1 MWFDSDIRA
10 INRTLQRMSG
20 HFFDLDDMFED
31 AWRNFGSQS
40 SYVFMVRPN
49 YAAHNS
55 SNRTMKSPAM
65 EPFVDDVL
73 DEKSK
78 TLKLIAEMPGVE
90 KQDIKLT
97 VQDRMAYIS
106 AERGE
111 RKYRAEIPL
120 KYKIDEN
127 SAKATYS
134 NGILEV
140 TFALEDRPTGKQVQ
154 VE

>member
-1 MWFDSDIRA
+1 MWFDSDIRE
-10 INRTLQRMSG
+10 INRTLQRMSD
-20 HFFDLDDMFED
+20 HFFELDDMFED
-31 AWRNFGSQS
+31 AWRDFDSQR
-40 SYVFMVRPN
+40 SYVLVARPN
-49 YAAHNS
+49 YGVQNNS
-55 SNRTMKSPAM
+55 SRTIETPAM

-106 AERGE
+106 AEKGE

-120 KYKIDEN
+120 KYRVDED

-140 TFALEDRPTGKQVQ
+140 TFALEKSQTGKQVQ

>member
-1 MWFDSDIRA
+1 MWFDSDIRE
-10 INRTLQRMSG
+10 INRTLQRMSA
-20 HFFDLDDMFED
+20 HFFELDDMFED
-31 AWRNFGSQS
+31 AWRNFGSQR
-40 SYVFMVRPN
+40 SYAFMVRPN
-49 YAAHNS
+49 YAVPDS
-55 SNRTMKSPAM
+55 WGRTVERPVM

-97 VQDRMAYIS
+97 VQDRAAYIS
-106 AERGE
+106 AERGD

-120 KYKIDEN
+120 KYRVDEN
-127 SAKATYS
+127 SAKATYA
-134 NGILEV
+134 NGVLEV
-140 TFALEDRPTGKQVQ
+140 TFALEEKPAGKQVQ